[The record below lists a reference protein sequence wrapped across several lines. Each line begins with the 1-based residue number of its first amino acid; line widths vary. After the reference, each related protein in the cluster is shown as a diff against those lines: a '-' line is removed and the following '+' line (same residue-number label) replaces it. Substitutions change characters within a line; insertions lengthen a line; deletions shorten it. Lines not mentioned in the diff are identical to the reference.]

1 MKRKENERTMA
12 ASSTRSKFLVYG
24 LVVLAVVV
32 FGTLATRTAN
42 LSAEVERLQEEL
54 KKTQAELDGYR
65 YAPERLLAQFD
76 QALEARAVDSARVY
90 LDLLAKYHPHVAQE
104 KKPEER
110 LNALVTKIE
119 AEQKAAEEK
128 RLAEE
133 RAAREREARALRAM
147 RKTVDEMKGVTFY
160 YDPNNPRY
168 INQRSGLFYYI
179 AHRPGLSPLLRV
191 RAIYTGS
198 EWVFFRTIF
207 VKVDDEVFR
216 FYVNYFDVERDND
229 YEGVWEWID
238 VPADGDWQ
246 RLANRLKAGAKNVRI
261 RFEGSQYYRERTMS
275 AADIT
280 AVRRVLDAY
289 EYLRRNPDAS

>member
-1 MKRKENERTMA
+1 MA

-24 LVVLAVVV
+24 LFVLAVVV

-179 AHRPGLSPLLRV
+179 AHRPGLSPVLRA

-198 EWVFFRTIF
+198 EWVFFHTIF

-216 FYVNYFDVERDND
+216 FNFNHFDVERDND

>member
-1 MKRKENERTMA
+1 
-12 ASSTRSKFLVYG
+12 
-24 LVVLAVVV
+24 
-32 FGTLATRTAN
+32 GTLATRTAN

-179 AHRPGLSPLLRV
+179 AHRPGLSPVLRA

-198 EWVFFRTIF
+198 EWVFFHTIF

-216 FYVNYFDVERDND
+216 FNFNHFDVERDND

>member
-24 LVVLAVVV
+24 LFVLAVVV

-147 RKTVDEMKGVTFY
+147 RKTVDEM
-160 YDPNNPRY
+160 
-168 INQRSGLFYYI
+168 
-179 AHRPGLSPLLRV
+179 
-191 RAIYTGS
+191 
-198 EWVFFRTIF
+198 
-207 VKVDDEVFR
+207 
-216 FYVNYFDVERDND
+216 
-229 YEGVWEWID
+229 
-238 VPADGDWQ
+238 
-246 RLANRLKAGAKNVRI
+246 
-261 RFEGSQYYRERTMS
+261 
-275 AADIT
+275 
-280 AVRRVLDAY
+280 
-289 EYLRRNPDAS
+289 

>member
-1 MKRKENERTMA
+1 MA

>member
-1 MKRKENERTMA
+1 MA

-24 LVVLAVVV
+24 LVVLAVVI

>member
-1 MKRKENERTMA
+1 MA

-24 LVVLAVVV
+24 LVVLAVVI

-191 RAIYTGS
+191 RAIYTGR

>member
-1 MKRKENERTMA
+1 MA

-90 LDLLAKYHPHVAQE
+90 LDLLVKYHPHVAQE
-104 KKPEER
+104 KNPEER

-147 RKTVDEMKGVTFY
+147 RKTVDDMKGVTFY
-160 YDPNNPRY
+160 DDPNNPRY

-179 AHRPGLSPLLRV
+179 AHRPGLSPVLRV
-191 RAIYTGS
+191 RAIYKGS
-198 EWVFFRTIF
+198 EWVFFHTIF
-207 VKVDDEVFR
+207 VKVDDEIFR
-216 FYVNYFDVERDND
+216 FNFNYFNVERDNG

-238 VPADGDWQ
+238 VPADGDWE

-261 RFEGSQYYRERTMS
+261 RFEGSRYYRERTMS